1 MFYSLMSS
9 DNHKVVLKLARF
21 VYFAMQ
27 RRQSVLKYIAVAP
40 IGTGGGGGRG
50 GGGGGLKHNK
60 IKKNPTTYNFKEG
73 LN

>member
-9 DNHKVVLKLARF
+9 DNHKVVLKLAGF

-50 GGGGGLKHNK
+50 GGGVKHNK
-60 IKKNPTTYNFKEG
+60 IKKKPTTYNFKEG